1 MKLLLK
7 IFLTFFKIGALT
19 FGGGY
24 VMIGVMH
31 KDIVDKKGWLTD
43 EEMLDL
49 LAISE
54 STPGPFAIN
63 AATFIGYKKAKFW
76 GSFFATLGVVLP
88 SFIIIILISLFLNA
102 FSENQIIQNALKG
115 ISAGVGVLILLAL
128 FRIGSKIPITV
139 LNVVIFVVAG
149 LVAFLNLFSLVYL
162 LIAGV
167 IFGIVYGLIK
177 NRRGEVNDN

>member
-1 MKLLLK
+1 MKLLMT

-43 EEMLDL
+43 EEMLEL

-63 AATFIGYKKAKFW
+63 SATFIGYKKAGFW
-76 GSFFATLGVVLP
+76 GSFFATLGVVIP
-88 SFIIIILISLFLNA
+88 SFITIILISLFLQA
-102 FSENQIIQNALKG
+102 FSENQMLQNGLRG

-128 FRIGSKIPITV
+128 FRIGSKIPKTWFNFVIFMIA
-139 LNVVIFVVAG
+139 VVI
-149 LVAFLNLFSLVYL
+149 AFFDLFSLVYL
-162 LIAGV
+162 LLAGAV
-167 IFGIVYGLIK
+167 FGIIYGLIQSK
-177 NRRGEVNDN
+177 RGNKDAS

>member
-1 MKLLLK
+1 MKRLIV

-31 KDIVDKKGWLTD
+31 KDIVDKKGWMTD
-43 EEMLDL
+43 DEMLDL

-63 AATFIGYKKAKFW
+63 AATFIGYKKAGFW
-76 GSFFATLGVVLP
+76 GSFFASLGVILP
-88 SFIIIILISLFLNA
+88 SFITIVLISLFLQA
-102 FSENQIIQNALKG
+102 FSENQILQNALKG

-128 FRIGSKIPITV
+128 FRIGSKVPKTW
-139 LNVVIFVVAG
+139 LNFVIFIIG
-149 LVAFLNLFSLVYL
+149 TLVAFFDLFSLVYL
-162 LIAGV
+162 LLAGA
-167 IFGIVYGLIK
+167 IFGIVYGLIQG
-177 NRRGEVNDN
+177 RRGDKDVS